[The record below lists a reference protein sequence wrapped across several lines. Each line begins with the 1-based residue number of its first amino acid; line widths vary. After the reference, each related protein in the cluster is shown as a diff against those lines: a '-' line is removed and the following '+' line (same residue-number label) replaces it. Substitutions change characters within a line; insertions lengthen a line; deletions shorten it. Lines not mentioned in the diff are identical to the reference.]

1 MNRFKLFTV
10 SIFLFAI
17 VIISLFAIY
26 SGYFSIEFFKTAY
39 VHTKS
44 TVDQNYVFYLL
55 VFFLIYFFVASLSL
69 PIAGAVSV
77 FIGSIFHFFDAFF
90 LIAIASSLGASVC
103 FLIAKYT
110 LKEFLHNRF
119 KKTLKKINLGLK
131 ENGMFYLFFLRLVPI
146 FPFFIINFLFGL
158 TNMKFLNFFV
168 VSFVGMMPGILLYVN
183 AGSQISKIN
192 STQDILSFKIIL
204 SFIIIGILPIV
215 LKKIIYYFKFIK
227 KL

>member
-10 SIFLFAI
+10 FTFLFAI
-17 VIISLFAIY
+17 VIISLFAVY
-26 SGYFSIEFFKTAY
+26 SEYFSIEFFKTAY
-39 VHTKS
+39 VQTKA
-44 TVDQNYVFYLL
+44 TVDQNYFFYLL
-55 VFFLIYFFVASLSL
+55 VFFLVYFIVASLSL

-77 FIGSIFHFFDAFF
+77 FIGSIFHFFDAFL

-103 FLIAKYT
+103 FLISKYT

-119 KKTLKKINLGLK
+119 KRTLKKINLGFK

-158 TNMKFLNFFV
+158 TSMKLLNFFV

-192 STQDILSFKIIL
+192 STQDILSFKIIS
-204 SFIIIGILPIV
+204 SFIMIGILPVV
-215 LKKIIYYFKFIK
+215 LKKIMYYFRLVK
-227 KL
+227 K